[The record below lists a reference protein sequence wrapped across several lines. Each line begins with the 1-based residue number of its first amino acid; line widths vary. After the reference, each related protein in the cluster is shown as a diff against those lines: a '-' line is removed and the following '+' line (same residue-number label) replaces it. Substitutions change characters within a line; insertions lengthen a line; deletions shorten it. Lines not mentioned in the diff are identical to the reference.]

1 MRKEMQSSRYVVIS
15 YLVRQMRLDIVE
27 ASAVMADL
35 EKSGLIQL
43 LPSGELVIKACGGIL

>member
-15 YLVRQMRLDIVE
+15 YLVRQMGLDIVE
-27 ASAVMADL
+27 ASTVMADL
-35 EKSGLIQL
+35 EKSGLVQL